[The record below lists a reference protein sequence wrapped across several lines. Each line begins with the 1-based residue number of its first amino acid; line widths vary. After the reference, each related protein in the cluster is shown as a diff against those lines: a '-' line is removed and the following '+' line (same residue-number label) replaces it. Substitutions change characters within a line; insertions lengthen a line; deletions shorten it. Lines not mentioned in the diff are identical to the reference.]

1 MKAFLTCTHTYRHL
15 RSTRHCCLHTPAP
28 HPPSHRFLFMLLTSL
43 LCCVSVRSAAPD
55 LHKLNEDG
63 ELWLVNQG
71 LKETIRC
78 NQSVISEHDAFAF
91 SQDGMGAVHVFAL
104 SHFKQP
110 FSIFSHIYLYSSN
123 QTAENFGVEYY

>member
-1 MKAFLTCTHTYRHL
+1 
-15 RSTRHCCLHTPAP
+15 
-28 HPPSHRFLFMLLTSL
+28 MLLTSL

-91 SQDGMGAVHVFAL
+91 SQEGMGAVHIFAL